1 MKQKKPVE
9 YLKQIIA
16 RDYQGDYI
24 SKKELNKLLTDIDNE
39 FYAEE
44 QDVSAYNSDSSAA
57 KANSLEFLA
66 QSAIELV
73 EFKSIE
79 DIYKY
84 TADKLYDL
92 LDKKAIITVVDYHL
106 EKNYW
111 QMKQVRGIEKLNNFS
126 SRFGFDLTNMTGQTE
141 TPFLNKL
148 KKGQLTELD
157 FDVPALTNGKV
168 SKYIGTQ
175 FKKLF
180 SLDKLFCIPFKK
192 NTNILGNISIF
203 PKKGYE
209 NFNASLIEAF
219 VGQVSNFV
227 EILNQKRNLQEEE
240 EKYRTIF
247 ETSPDPICITDGNNN
262 IVKINPMFLSLSGY
276 SEEQLVGQHLNELNI
291 FQLDNDPENLLQAN
305 VVNYETQL
313 RTISGQVK
321 DILLSTQ
328 KITIEQQPHILSFI
342 KDITSIREHERKILK
357 LENRYKTI
365 VTHQPGGAIFLF
377 DTDKNF
383 MTAAGKALEL
393 LNIDENSEEKITL
406 KNTFPSELQNTIS
419 TICEEI
425 LQGNKVVRTIEYKQT
440 YFSVWGVPVKDQ
452 NNKIREGLIYFVNIS
467 PLKEKEHQLKQ
478 ALEKAEESDRLK
490 SVFLTN
496 ISHEVRTPMNG
507 IIGFTEMLKTNTLT
521 DEEYYEYLDII
532 EKSSARLM
540 KLVNNLVDISLIQA
554 KEVQLKTMEFNLNE
568 KLKDLF
574 NQYSS
579 DIDKNAV
586 TLNLNTPLEDSESC
600 IASDPTLLEKILIN
614 LLDNAVKYTN
624 KGKITYGYT
633 IKDDTLEFFVSDT
646 GIGINQETKDI
657 IFDYFRQEDSSFNRQ
672 YEGAGL
678 GLSISSG
685 YVKMLNGDI
694 WVESAPKKGSTF
706 YFTIEYKK
714 CKNQTS

>member
-1 MKQKKPVE
+1 MKQKKPGE

-16 RDYQGDYI
+16 RDYQEDYI
-24 SKKELNKLLTDIDNE
+24 SKKELNKLLTDIDKDL
-39 FYAEE
+39 YAEE
-44 QDVSAYNSDSSAA
+44 QDVSVYDSASSAT

-73 EFKSIE
+73 DFKSIE

-84 TADKLYDL
+84 TADKLYHL

-111 QMKQVRGIEKLNNFS
+111 QMKQVRGIEKLSNFS

-157 FDVPALTNGKV
+157 FDVPSLTNGKI
-168 SKYIGTQ
+168 SRYIGSQ

-180 SLDKLFCIPFKK
+180 SLDKLFCVPFKK

-247 ETSPDPICITDGNNN
+247 ETSPDPICITDINNKL
-262 IVKINPMFLSLSGY
+262 VKVNQVFLSLTNY
-276 SEEQLVGQHLNELNI
+276 SEDELI
-291 FQLDNDPENLLQAN
+291 GNDPAELGVFYITKGSNN
-305 VVNYETQL
+305 VQSNIVNYETQL
-313 RTISGQVK
+313 RTKTGQLK

-328 KITIEQQPHILSFI
+328 EITIEQQPHILSFI

-365 VTHQPGGAIFLF
+365 VTHQPEGAIFLF
-377 DTDKNF
+377 DIDKNF
-383 MTAAGKALEL
+383 MTAAGQALEL
-393 LNIDENSEEKITL
+393 LNIAENSEEKIPL
-406 KNTFPSELQNTIS
+406 QNTFPFELQNNIS

-425 LQGNKVVRTIEYKQT
+425 LQGNKMVRTIEYKQN

-452 NNKIREGLIYFVNIS
+452 NNKISEGLIYFVNIS
-467 PLKEKEHQLKQ
+467 PLKEKENQLKK

-521 DEEYYEYLDII
+521 DEEYYEYLNII

-568 KLKDLF
+568 KLKYLL

-600 IASDPTLLEKILIN
+600 IASDHTLLEKILIN

-624 KGKITYGYT
+624 EGEITYGYT
-633 IKDDTLEFFVSDT
+633 IKGDTLEFFVSDT

-678 GLSISSG
+678 GLSICSG
-685 YVKMLNGDI
+685 YVKMLNGEI
-694 WVESAPKKGSTF
+694 WVESTPKKGSTF